1 MRMECKECREK
12 LFIYAEESLQ
22 TEASNES
29 SMPGEAELPQ
39 ELQEHLSECTS
50 CAALYQALSLGSTE
64 RALHS
69 EVPDGVSETVL
80 RNVMGRISGESN
92 VIEGRFGGNGWKN
105 KNQGRNQE
113 RKQERS
119 EKPRSIAALAAA
131 AVLLVALSVT
141 FTLAVTE
148 RRLPRGVETMVQAPS
163 EEQAATK
170 DHVTAEAQDVQN
182 SQEVITVHLTLEAP
196 EAESVAVV
204 GDWNGWDPEKNRMS
218 DPNKDGI
225 WELRLKLEK
234 GGEYQYQFLI
244 NGKNWIPDPDAPL
257 KVEDGFGGTNSV
269 LNI

>member
-1 MRMECKECREK
+1 MECKECREK
-12 LFIYAEESLQ
+12 LFIYAGEALQ
-22 TEASNES
+22 NEDS
-29 SMPGEAELPQ
+29 KKLPMVGEAELSQ
-39 ELQEHLSECTS
+39 ELREHLSECSS
-50 CAALYQALSLGSTE
+50 CAALYQALSLSSTE

-69 EVPDGVSETVL
+69 EVPDEVSEKVL
-80 RNVMGRISGESN
+80 RNVMGRISGESH
-92 VIEGRFGGNGWKN
+92 VIEGSFGGKAWKN
-105 KNQGRNQE
+105 KNYKRNQE
-113 RKQERS
+113 RA

-148 RRLPRGVETMVQAPS
+148 RRLPRGVETVVQAPS
-163 EEQAATK
+163 EEQAPSQATPQEQVSA
-170 DHVTAEAQDVQN
+170 DTQDMQN

-196 EAESVAVV
+196 EAQSVAVV
-204 GDWNGWDPEKNRMS
+204 GDWNGWNPEKNRMS
-218 DPNKDGI
+218 DSNKDGI

-244 NGKNWIPDPDAPL
+244 NGNRWIPDPDAPL

>member
-1 MRMECKECREK
+1 MRMECKECRKK
-12 LFIYAEESLQ
+12 LCAYAEEALKN
-22 TEASNES
+22 EASNES

-64 RALHS
+64 GALHS

-92 VIEGRFGGNGWKN
+92 VIEGSFGGKAWKN
-105 KNQGRNQE
+105 KNQG

-170 DHVTAEAQDVQN
+170 DHVSTEAQDVQN